1 MDSAAPQ
8 YGQSAT
14 IELHSVSD
22 LLHNQS
28 AGGKERKFAKLY
40 FYFIFIVNIA
50 EYAAYPGPLVVGETH
65 KNDVIKFCERKIV
78 LARDTEEMA
87 DRDSYILLWEML
99 ILLLRQKGQCEGSDL
114 ADLLLKVNRR
124 LSGWAHWATQTH
136 EKMGNRV

>member
-40 FYFIFIVNIA
+40 FYFIFIVKIA

-65 KNDVIKFCERKIV
+65 KNDVIKFCERKIL
-78 LARDTEEMA
+78 LARDTE
-87 DRDSYILLWEML
+87 EML

-114 ADLLLKVNRR
+114 ADLLLKVNSRFY
-124 LSGWAHWATQTH
+124 
-136 EKMGNRV
+136 KK